1 MQPFSEEDRRATQD
15 GYIWPIDRAQ
25 MVDRACIIR
34 RMAEDLQA
42 LRLERGEFQ
51 PVGTPDLEEIGWTRP
66 HVTLFFWLAA
76 DLLRKQEEAAHRAT
90 LRAGIPAR
98 EVAIACGLFAVI
110 TGGIWLAGALSL
122 IERVA

>member
-1 MQPFSEEDRRATQD
+1 MHCLSEEARRPSPNGTF
-15 GYIWPIDRAQ
+15 WPIERER
-25 MVDRACIIR
+25 MLDRACIIE
-34 RMAEDLQA
+34 RMAEDLAA
-42 LRLERGEFQ
+42 LRRERGEFQ